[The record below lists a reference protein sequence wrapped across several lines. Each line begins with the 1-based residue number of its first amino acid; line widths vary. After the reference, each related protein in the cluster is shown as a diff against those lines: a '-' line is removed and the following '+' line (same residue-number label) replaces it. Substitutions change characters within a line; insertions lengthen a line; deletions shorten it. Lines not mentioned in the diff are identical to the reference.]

1 MRSRRRE
8 YLMKEFLMD
17 MFRQVFG
24 VQKPRA
30 GKIILTR
37 YTYQKMREYQL
48 DTDTLEDT
56 FRYGEE
62 VNEGK
67 IVRKYANYS
76 VGMFYKLEETQFHK
90 NIKPEEQYVIIT
102 CWKGGG
108 L

>member
-1 MRSRRRE
+1 
-8 YLMKEFLMD
+8 MKEFLMD

-24 VQKPRA
+24 VQKPRT

-56 FRYGEE
+56 FRNGEE
-62 VNEGK
+62 VEKGK
-67 IVRKYANYS
+67 ILRKYANYS
-76 VGMFYKLEETQFHK
+76 VRIYYKLEETQLHK
-90 NIKPEEQYVIIT
+90 NINSENRYVIIT
-102 CWKGGG
+102 CWKGGE